1 MLSFKSLNRKRSDA
15 YTIVIVI
22 VIVIVIEAN
31 HKHKSKVFQDIH
43 HNIMNLRIENQ
54 N

>member
-15 YTIVIVI
+15 YTIVI

>member
-1 MLSFKSLNRKRSDA
+1 MLSFKSLNRKRSNA
-15 YTIVIVI
+15 YTI

-43 HNIMNLRIENQ
+43 HNIINLRIENQ